1 MEPFTQLSGIAV
13 PLPIDNLD
21 TDQLMPKQFLRS
33 IDKSGLARGL
43 LFNMRCASDGTPK
56 PDSVFNRPGF
66 EHIQIIAA
74 GPNFGCGSSRE
85 HAVWGL
91 LQFGIRAVIA
101 PSFGEIFYSNCFN
114 NGLLAARVSLSDSKA
129 ILDALST
136 KKPQSLTINLEDCT
150 ISLTGNI
157 AEHWSFSI
165 APRHRAMLLDG
176 LDMIDATLND
186 QEEIRSFQQ
195 KHEAKFPW
203 MARLPGKWRML
214 RDNPSV

>member
-91 LQFGIRAVIA
+91 LQFGIRAVMR
-101 PSFGEIFYSNCFN
+101 P
-114 NGLLAARVSLSDSKA
+114 LLVKFFIPTALTTDSW
-129 ILDALST
+129 
-136 KKPQSLTINLEDCT
+136 P
-150 ISLTGNI
+150 
-157 AEHWSFSI
+157 
-165 APRHRAMLLDG
+165 
-176 LDMIDATLND
+176 
-186 QEEIRSFQQ
+186 
-195 KHEAKFPW
+195 HE
-203 MARLPGKWRML
+203 
-214 RDNPSV
+214 

>member
-74 GPNFGCGSSRE
+74 GPPSAADPAESRMFG
-85 HAVWGL
+85 A
-91 LQFGIRAVIA
+91 A
-101 PSFGEIFYSNCFN
+101 FN
-114 NGLLAARVSLSDSKA
+114 SAYGR
-129 ILDALST
+129 
-136 KKPQSLTINLEDCT
+136 
-150 ISLTGNI
+150 
-157 AEHWSFSI
+157 
-165 APRHRAMLLDG
+165 
-176 LDMIDATLND
+176 
-186 QEEIRSFQQ
+186 
-195 KHEAKFPW
+195 
-203 MARLPGKWRML
+203 
-214 RDNPSV
+214 

>member
-74 GPNFGCGSSRE
+74 QLRLRIQPRACCLGPPS
-85 HAVWGL
+85 
-91 LQFGIRAVIA
+91 IRH
-101 PSFGEIFYSNCFN
+101 SGGNC
-114 NGLLAARVSLSDSKA
+114 
-129 ILDALST
+129 ALF
-136 KKPQSLTINLEDCT
+136 
-150 ISLTGNI
+150 
-157 AEHWSFSI
+157 W
-165 APRHRAMLLDG
+165 
-176 LDMIDATLND
+176 
-186 QEEIRSFQQ
+186 
-195 KHEAKFPW
+195 
-203 MARLPGKWRML
+203 
-214 RDNPSV
+214 

>member
-85 HAVWGL
+85 HAPL
-91 LQFGIRAVIA
+91 ASFNSAFGR
-101 PSFGEIFYSNCFN
+101 
-114 NGLLAARVSLSDSKA
+114 
-129 ILDALST
+129 
-136 KKPQSLTINLEDCT
+136 
-150 ISLTGNI
+150 
-157 AEHWSFSI
+157 
-165 APRHRAMLLDG
+165 
-176 LDMIDATLND
+176 
-186 QEEIRSFQQ
+186 
-195 KHEAKFPW
+195 
-203 MARLPGKWRML
+203 
-214 RDNPSV
+214 

>member
-74 GPNFGCGSSRE
+74 GPNFGSDPAESM
-85 HAVWGL
+85 L
-91 LQFGIRAVIA
+91 FGA
-101 PSFGEIFYSNCFN
+101 SFNSAFG
-114 NGLLAARVSLSDSKA
+114 R
-129 ILDALST
+129 
-136 KKPQSLTINLEDCT
+136 
-150 ISLTGNI
+150 
-157 AEHWSFSI
+157 
-165 APRHRAMLLDG
+165 
-176 LDMIDATLND
+176 
-186 QEEIRSFQQ
+186 
-195 KHEAKFPW
+195 
-203 MARLPGKWRML
+203 
-214 RDNPSV
+214 